1 MILNNFFQDLDYT
14 QNRKSNRQ
22 QKMYVK
28 KGSLKRIQS
37 AVNKKGNS
45 STSKDKSLN
54 TLLGLKNE
62 SLAEK
67 YFSMNQKQKG
77 LKSGHYENYN
87 ELDQMIHN
95 YLFTNNQQQTPI
107 LTSKTATT
115 FQFQNE
121 SRFTRTS
128 SKNLLLSQNY
138 VNAYDN
144 NGSDGLKVDSITEKT
159 IKNWNIQSVNQNGSN
174 QIFEGQQE
182 SQSDLGSSSNPSFV
196 DDKAKRTKQIY
207 SNLNNNVE
215 YNFVNTN
222 TTSTCNTKEDNQL
235 TSSKKL
241 EDNRINNFTA
251 HLSGKLSG
259 YDNSSNILDNT
270 TNNTTTIR
278 SSKLTSTPS
287 NANNTTGQST
297 PSYAM
302 GTIVSNNKTNQAR
315 RFSRVRPVTAA
326 ISKNNNILVE
336 KKEQFHN
343 IEPQRTATTTMKPWL
358 RHELF
363 TKKQKGELMNEL
375 DENMALKKYENIEI
389 QSEDD
394 GENEPSRSRNYLNE
408 FAEKVQKSNKSI
420 ELEKDQSDDSLR
432 SSNQQRRKT
441 DEIGK
446 GFQGYNKLLRSES
459 NKMDQNIC
467 DNIIKDCENILN
479 KIQRRDNQLY
489 NSIKKEN
496 SSYQNKDISKNNLS
510 GRGSS
515 LKNSI
520 KAQNLI
526 TRPQSVKRIPSNN
539 NLFGGPED
547 LFDENNQNGNED
559 DIQALQKIANQLLKK
574 KLALKENL
582 SDIEES
588 PLFSSKSN
596 KISKGFSQQ
605 ISQRQYPHRQYSKEK
620 EDSLK
625 QNGNELSQ
633 IQELQEQEGI
643 FGEQIPKQTP
653 NIYKKSNSLPRSQ
666 SSAKQ
671 NNKLTESGI
680 KIPLTD
686 TKEKLTQEALKVTT
700 TMAKNIQ
707 KFSGSF
713 SNGSQNTILQRP
725 ESKRLSTGGA
735 IINMN
740 AAATGAISQVALNS
754 NGFLINSLKRN
765 SEQINK
771 QEKTGKENIRSLAQ
785 TMKIQSFT
793 NDQQKKKEDQLNNSN
808 TNNNEDKKQQQ
819 LVAINKNSR
828 PTTAAFTKQGSSFSD
843 TSSNNNQ
850 TTNKLMERFEIKACI
865 GKGSYAVV
873 KLAKDTHTDKSV
885 AIKMY
890 DKYKLIDPQK
900 RNNVKREIAILNKL
914 DHSNIIKLYQT
925 IDTRSSVNLV
935 MEYIS
940 SQSLRQIQYFQLR
953 YLQIINKIR
962 QFMKAQEGRQLDER
976 YARVIFKQ
984 LVSAVQYCHEWEVI
998 HRDIKLENV
1007 MLDIN
1012 NNHQIKL
1019 IDFGFAIRIPSDK
1032 KLNIFC
1038 GTPSYMSPEIT
1049 KKREYFGKPADVW
1062 SLGVV
1067 LYALVCGRFPFKGKD
1082 DNDLFRKIQS
1092 GDFKIPGNISQSAT
1106 RLINKLLKLNPE
1118 ERPTAKEILSDRWF
1132 ME

>member
-1 MILNNFFQDLDYT
+1 
-14 QNRKSNRQ
+14 
-22 QKMYVK
+22 MYVK

-37 AVNKKGNS
+37 AVNKKGNN

-62 SLAEK
+62 GLAEK

-77 LKSGHYENYN
+77 LKNGLLENYN
-87 ELDQMIHN
+87 ELDEMIHN

-138 VNAYDN
+138 VPAHDN
-144 NGSDGLKVDSITEKT
+144 GVNDGLKIDSVSEKA
-159 IKNWNIQSVNQNGSN
+159 IKNWNIQSVNQNCSN
-174 QIFEGQQE
+174 QIYEGQSE
-182 SQSDLGSSSNPSFV
+182 SQSNMGSSSNPSFV
-196 DDKAKRTKQIY
+196 DDKIKRTKQIY
-207 SNLNNNVE
+207 SNLNNVE

-235 TSSKKL
+235 TSSKRL

-259 YDNSSNILDNT
+259 YDNSSNIIDNNT
-270 TNNTTTIR
+270 TNNTTSIR
-278 SSKLTSTPS
+278 SSKLNSTPS

-315 RFSRVRPVTAA
+315 RFSRARPVTAA
-326 ISKNNNILVE
+326 ISKNNNILAE
-336 KKEQFHN
+336 KKEQQHN

-363 TKKQKGELMNEL
+363 TKKQKGELMNEF

-389 QSEDD
+389 VSDD
-394 GENEPSRSRNYLNE
+394 GENEPSRSNNYLNE
-408 FAEKVQKSNKSI
+408 FTEKIKKGNKSI
-420 ELEKDQSDDSLR
+420 ELEKDQSQDDSLR

-441 DEIGK
+441 DELGK

-459 NKMDQNIC
+459 NKMDQNVC

-496 SSYQNKDISKNNLS
+496 SSYQNKDMSKNNLS

-515 LKNSI
+515 LKNSL
-520 KAQNLI
+520 KVQNSI
-526 TRPQSVKRIPSNN
+526 SRPQSVKRIPSNS

-547 LFDENNQNGNED
+547 LFDENNQNGNDD
-559 DIQALQKIANQLLKK
+559 DIQTLQKIANQLLKK

-582 SDIEES
+582 PDVEES
-588 PLFSSKSN
+588 PLFSTKNN

-605 ISQRQYPHRQYSKEK
+605 IGQKQYPHRQYSKEK

-633 IQELQEQEGI
+633 IQELQEQEGLL
-643 FGEQIPKQTP
+643 GEQILKQTP
-653 NIYKKSNSLPRSQ
+653 NVYKKSNSLPRSQ

-671 NNKLTESGI
+671 NNKFVESGT

-686 TKEKLTQEALKVTT
+686 TKEKLTQEALKVTAA
-700 TMAKNIQ
+700 MAKNIQ

-713 SNGSQNTILQRP
+713 SNGNQNAILQRP
-725 ESKRLSTGGA
+725 ESKRLSTSGA

-765 SEQINK
+765 SEQIDK

-793 NDQQKKKEDQLNNSN
+793 NDQQKKKDDQLNNSN
-808 TNNNEDKKQQQ
+808 ANNTEDKKQQQ

-828 PTTAAFTKQGSSFSD
+828 PATAAFTKQGSSFSD

-940 SQSLRQIQYFQLR
+940 SQSLRQ
-953 YLQIINKIR
+953 
-962 QFMKAQEGRQLDER
+962 FMKAQEGRQLDER
-976 YARVIFKQ
+976 YARLIFKQ

-1092 GDFKIPGNISQSAT
+1092 GDFKIPGNVSQSAT

>member
-1 MILNNFFQDLDYT
+1 
-14 QNRKSNRQ
+14 
-22 QKMYVK
+22 
-28 KGSLKRIQS
+28 
-37 AVNKKGNS
+37 
-45 STSKDKSLN
+45 
-54 TLLGLKNE
+54 
-62 SLAEK
+62 
-67 YFSMNQKQKG
+67 MNQKQKG
-77 LKSGHYENYN
+77 LKNGLLENYN
-87 ELDQMIHN
+87 ELDEMIHN

-138 VNAYDN
+138 VPSYDN
-144 NGSDGLKVDSITEKT
+144 GVSDGLKVDSITEKVV
-159 IKNWNIQSVNQNGSN
+159 KNWNIQSVNQNGTN
-174 QIFEGQQE
+174 QIYEGQSE
-182 SQSDLGSSSNPSFV
+182 SQSNMGSSSNPSFV
-196 DDKAKRTKQIY
+196 EDKIKRTKQIY
-207 SNLNNNVE
+207 NNLNNVE
-215 YNFVNTN
+215 YNFLNTN

-259 YDNSSNILDNT
+259 YDNSNILDNNT
-270 TNNTTTIR
+270 TNNTTSIR
-278 SSKLTSTPS
+278 SSKINSTPS

-326 ISKNNNILVE
+326 IGKNNNILAE
-336 KKEQFHN
+336 KQEQSHN

-363 TKKQKGELMNEL
+363 TKKQKGELMSEF
-375 DENMALKKYENIEI
+375 DENMALKKYANVEIE
-389 QSEDD
+389 SDDD
-394 GENEPSRSRNYLNE
+394 GENEHSKSRNQLNE
-408 FAEKVQKSNKSI
+408 FSEKIKKSNKSI
-420 ELEKDQSDDSLR
+420 EIQKDQSQDDSVR

-441 DEIGK
+441 DELGK
-446 GFQGYNKLLRSES
+446 GFSGYNKLLRSES

-489 NSIKKEN
+489 SSIKKEN
-496 SSYQNKDISKNNLS
+496 SSYQNKDVSKANLS

-515 LKNSI
+515 LKSSLKVQNS
-520 KAQNLI
+520 I

-547 LFDENNQNGNED
+547 LFDEKNQNGNDD
-559 DIQALQKIANQLLKK
+559 DIQTLQKIANQLLKK
-574 KLALKENL
+574 KLALKENI
-582 SDIEES
+582 SEAEES
-588 PLFSSKSN
+588 PLFSSKN
-596 KISKGFSQQ
+596 IKISKGFSQQ
-605 ISQRQYPHRQYSKEK
+605 IGQRQYPHRQYSKDK

-643 FGEQIPKQTP
+643 FGEQILKQTP

-671 NNKLTESGI
+671 NNKYVESST

-700 TMAKNIQ
+700 TIAKNIQ

-713 SNGSQNTILQRP
+713 SNGNQNTILQRP
-725 ESKRLSTGGA
+725 ESKRLSTSGA

-765 SEQINK
+765 SEQIDK
-771 QEKTGKENIRSLAQ
+771 SEKTGKENIRSLAQ

-808 TNNNEDKKQQQ
+808 TNNNNEDKKQQQ
-819 LVAINKNSR
+819 QAAVNKNSR
-828 PTTAAFTKQGSSFSD
+828 PATAAFTKQGSSFSD

-873 KLAKDTHTDKSV
+873 KLARDTHTDKNV

-940 SQSLRQIQYFQLR
+940 SQSLRQ
-953 YLQIINKIR
+953 
-962 QFMKAQEGRQLDER
+962 FMKAQEGRQLEER
-976 YARVIFKQ
+976 YARLIFKQ

-1007 MLDIN
+1007 MLDIS

-1092 GDFKIPGNISQSAT
+1092 GDFKIPGNVSQSAT

-1118 ERPTAKEILSDRWF
+1118 DRPTAKEILSDRWF